1 MRCGRRCAAGR
12 VRDRADK
19 WGPGSHGQE
28 RAGPHRGLP
37 PAERPPPPQHR
48 HRAGD
53 PSAHEAAELR
63 GGEEGSAERRAR
75 QGPHDADRVPW
86 SGCRPGARRLRRHER
101 LADVHVE
108 SEALFLSASSIAAG
122 RPHAR
127 STRSSSRSAA
137 STTWRSLTA
146 NAGSAPWRP
155 HDLRHTFAYRLS
167 EPQGEPVSAGRLR
180 RRPIRGDE
188 AGPARPVL
196 RDDVIAGRP
205 RVQSMQD

>member
-1 MRCGRRCAAGR
+1 
-12 VRDRADK
+12 
-19 WGPGSHGQE
+19 
-28 RAGPHRGLP
+28 
-37 PAERPPPPQHR
+37 
-48 HRAGD
+48 
-53 PSAHEAAELR
+53 
-63 GGEEGSAERRAR
+63 
-75 QGPHDADRVPW
+75 
-86 SGCRPGARRLRRHER
+86 
-101 LADVHVE
+101 
-108 SEALFLSASSIAAG
+108 LSASSIAAG